1 MAIGKQLG
9 QREQILVCVGFVAV
23 AIAVFY
29 WYKPYRGKAAELD
42 LKQQRIDAIVAS
54 NQKAQAELAGRNL
67 EQLRAQLAQYQR
79 NLEAIRTLVPQ
90 SNEVPALLEQVS
102 TAARKV
108 GLDLAEVDPDPVVPG
123 PEYDTYRYK
132 IGLVGGY
139 HDLAVFLTNVG
150 SLTRIVAPVNMQ
162 LTQPGN
168 PSAAKAKQKREDESM
183 IQARFQIQTY
193 VAKTM
198 LDKELEKSRDAL
210 KLGAN

>member
-1 MAIGKQLG
+1 MAFGPQG
-9 QREQILVCVGFVAV
+9 NREQTLFGIAFLAIVATG
-23 AIAVFY
+23 AY
-29 WYKPYRGKAAELD
+29 WYFVYNPKSAELD
-42 LKQQRIDAIVAS
+42 AKQVRIEAIIAV

-67 EQLRAQLAQYQR
+67 EQLRAQLAQYER

-108 GLDLAEVDPDPVVPG
+108 GLDLASVDPQPVVPG
-123 PEYDTYRYK
+123 QEYDTYRYS

-139 HDLAVFLTNVG
+139 HDLAAFFTNVG

-162 LTQPGN
+162 LTAPSN
-168 PSAAKAKQKREDESM
+168 PTAARAKQKRQDESV
-183 IQARFQIQTY
+183 IEAKFQIQTY
-193 VAKTM
+193 VAKAPVVK
-198 LDKELEKSRDAL
+198 DRELPQ